1 MLLGDGT
8 EPFNAVI
15 PFRLRG
21 TFTLKDIQQ
30 ALARIQKKH
39 PWLRAL
45 IAHDDKNIPWF
56 DVPENPISIPV
67 RIIARQGED
76 QWQEESKRE
85 WNTLFDPKNYLL
97 SGLSGSRGKTFLTC
111 YLRSTIVYAMVVLQW
126 LSV

>member
-1 MLLGDGT
+1 MKRRLLFGERMLLGDGT

-30 ALARIQKKH
+30 ALAQIQQKH

-45 IAHDDKNIPWF
+45 IAHDDQNIPWF

-76 QWQEESKRE
+76 QWQEVSRRE
-85 WNTLFDPKNYLL
+85 WNTLFDP
-97 SGLSGSRGKTFLTC
+97 
-111 YLRSTIVYAMVVLQW
+111 
-126 LSV
+126 

>member
-21 TFTLKDIQQ
+21 TFTLKEIQQ
-30 ALARIQKKH
+30 ALARIQDKH

-45 IAHDDKNIPWF
+45 IRYDEKNIPWF

-67 RIIARQGED
+67 RILIRQGD
-76 QWQEESKRE
+76 NQWRRNPE
-85 WNTLFDPKNYLL
+85 KN
-97 SGLSGSRGKTFLTC
+97 GKLCLITKNFL
-111 YLRSTIVYAMVVLQW
+111 
-126 LSV
+126 